1 MKKYIVIG
9 LIVLVG
15 GAMLVYPLINDKK
28 VVVHTKKENP
38 AEFLFKEN
46 LATIFNQEIS
56 IDVKVN
62 STVEL
67 LEVIFNDSVIQSWNN
82 PAKQIA
88 FQFNPNSFGV
98 GTKTLLLRSTLE
110 DGSTFVDNRLVRV
123 LSDILPEKLTVNEKQ
138 SYPHNP
144 TSFTQGLE
152 FYKGKLYEGTGDP
165 GNQGKTI
172 VAQVKLE
179 TGEQL
184 GKMGLPAGYFGEG
197 ITILNDTLYQLTWQ
211 NGKCYMY
218 LVEDNLVPISQ
229 EFGYVGEGWGLCND
243 GKSLIMS
250 NGSERITF
258 RDPKT
263 FAIQHSIDVYSNK
276 GPVNYLNELE
286 YIDGKIYANVWTT
299 NIIISIDPLTG
310 RVLQE
315 IDATNLVIQNRG
327 IGEVLNG
334 IAYNPKTAKTY
345 LTGKNW
351 NGLFEVSFDAP
362 GE

>member
-1 MKKYIVIG
+1 MKKNIVIG

-15 GAMLVYPLINDKK
+15 GALLIYPLFKDDPSGLRP
-28 VVVHTKKENP
+28 KKEIP

-67 LEVIFNDSVIQSWNN
+67 LEVIFNDSVIESWNS

-123 LSDILPEKLTVNEKQ
+123 LSDIIPEKLTVNVAN
-138 SYPHNP
+138 SHPHNP

-172 VAQVKLE
+172 VAQVELE
-179 TGEQL
+179 TGEQVQ
-184 GKMGLPAGYFGEG
+184 KMGLPAGYFGEG

-218 LVEDNLVPISQ
+218 LVKNNLVPISQ
-229 EFGYVGEGWGLCND
+229 EFGYIGEGWGLCND

-250 NGSERITF
+250 NGSEHITF

-299 NIIISIDPLTG
+299 NIIIAIDPLTG

-334 IAYNPKTAKTY
+334 IAYNHQTGKTY

-351 NGLFEVSFDAP
+351 NGLFEVSFDSP